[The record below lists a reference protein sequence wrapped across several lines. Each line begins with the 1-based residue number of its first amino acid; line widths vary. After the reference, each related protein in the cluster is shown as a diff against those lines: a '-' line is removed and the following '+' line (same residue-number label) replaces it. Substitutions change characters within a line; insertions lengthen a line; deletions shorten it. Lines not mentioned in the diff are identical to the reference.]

1 MRCALRGRGF
11 SSLLMMVIGLA
22 APSVQAGVIPDGV
35 DVWFSSST
43 PMVSFKNGF
52 KYLGPG
58 SVLSTTGQ
66 VIATNAQLLAAFS
79 PRFNIPTD
87 RGLDAL
93 AIVGTDTDRTIVFS
107 TNRTFYSNALHR
119 SISDGDLIT
128 NRGEV
133 IATNQELLAAFS
145 PKGSNFGLDAAFVES
160 LDGPGGP
167 EVLFSTVR
175 SFYSNALAKW
185 ISPGD
190 ILSSQGQV
198 VKTASDLLS
207 TFNPKGGAASIGIDS
222 LSMTEGDGGQIF
234 WFSTNK
240 DFYSNSLKRM
250 VSQADLLSSDGKI
263 AMTQQELTKNFGFVY
278 PICGSL
284 ALDAATFSVEGAP
297 PEKPPPET
305 PEPTTV
311 SLLLIAGLMGMA
323 RRKH

>member
-1 MRCALRGRGF
+1 MRCTLRGGRL
-11 SSLLMMVIGLA
+11 SSLLVIVFGLA
-22 APSVQAGVIPDGV
+22 APSVQAGVIPSGV

-66 VIATNAQLLAAFS
+66 VIATNQQLLAAFQ
-79 PRFNIPTD
+79 PRFNIPAD

-93 AIVGTDTDRTIVFS
+93 AIAGTATDKTIVFS

-133 IATNQELLAAFS
+133 IATNQQLLAAFN
-145 PKGSNFGLDAAFVES
+145 PKGAHFGLDAAFVES

-167 EVLFSTVR
+167 EVLFSTTK

-185 ISPGD
+185 ITPGD
-190 ILSSQGQV
+190 ILSNQGQII
-198 VKTASDLLS
+198 KTAAELLS
-207 TFNPKGGAASIGIDS
+207 AFSPKDPAAAIGIDGIS
-222 LSMTEGDGGQIF
+222 VTAVDGNVTY

-240 DFYSNSLKRM
+240 DFYSNSLKRTI
-250 VSQADLLSSDGKI
+250 SQADLLSSDGKI
-263 AMTQQELTKNFGFVY
+263 AMTQQELTRSFGFVY

-284 ALDAATFSVEGAP
+284 TLDAATFSVEGEP
-297 PEKPPPET
+297 PLKPTPYT

-311 SLLLIAGLMGMA
+311 SLLLIASLMGVA